1 MFTYETTPAAAVAFN
16 MAAPTDG
23 PVNQGRRRKRQLYAD
38 CVRIVVADLLF
49 AVYRLRTGGLEN
61 IPTEG
66 GAVVIHNHV
75 SVVDWLFM
83 FVACPR
89 VPRFVMHYRD
99 YDRPGL
105 RWLFDAFGVIPIAPK
120 KEDPEL
126 LARADRTID
135 EALAAGDLVVLCP
148 EGTMTPDGELSP
160 FREGAARIARR
171 CNVPVVPVVLVGLW
185 GSVFSRKNGAP
196 LSGLPGAG
204 RAQVSIVAGPPVAA
218 ERVSTAYLTEI
229 ISVLRGGRR

>member
-1 MFTYETTPAAAVAFN
+1 MFTYDTSRGTAQAFA
-16 MAAPTDG
+16 MASPTDG
-23 PVNQGRRRKRQLYAD
+23 PVNRGRRHLRELSVD
-38 CVRIVVADLLF
+38 CVRIVLADLLS
-49 AVYRLRTGGLEN
+49 ALYCLRTGGLEN

-75 SVVDWLFM
+75 SVVDWLFV

-105 RWLFDAFGVIPIAPK
+105 RWLFDAFGVIPIAPR

-171 CNVPVVPVVLVGLW
+171 CNVPVVPMALVGLW
-185 GSVFSRKNGAP
+185 GSVFSRKNGSP
-196 LSGLPGAG
+196 LSNLPSAE
-204 RAQVSIVAGPPVAA
+204 RAHVSIVAGPPVAA
-218 ERVSTAYLTEI
+218 ERVSTAHLTEI
-229 ISVLRGGRR
+229 ISLLRGGRR